1 MVVTSHVEDRCHF
14 KCLQKMRLCF
24 SFESKSCRV
33 GSEAG
38 NRATEYTV
46 MSDPSVTTAG
56 GPLLQIFLQSNNK
69 EHTLGG
75 NAAPPML
82 LIGGQQTSSVKGQ
95 MGRTFGFAHH
105 RGSLAATQL
114 CHHSTEAAIH
124 DA

>member
-1 MVVTSHVEDRCHF
+1 
-14 KCLQKMRLCF
+14 
-24 SFESKSCRV
+24 
-33 GSEAG
+33 
-38 NRATEYTV
+38 

-56 GPLLQIFLQSNNK
+56 GPLLQIFLQSNNE

-95 MGRTFGFAHH
+95 RQGALLV
-105 RGSLAATQL
+105 SCATQL